1 MSSLQFIE
9 FNHFE
14 LCSGRS
20 INLRLSYQ
28 VFGKPLKGNPVVLVN
43 HALTGNSNVSG
54 EAGWWN
60 AIVGKGKVID
70 TDLYSIL
77 AFNYPGNGFAN
88 IDESFVIYYKEFTA
102 RDIARLFSEGL
113 NRLRVDH
120 LHAIIGASVG
130 GGITWE
136 LAAIRPNLAD
146 YIIPIASDWKSTDWV
161 IGNCF
166 IQDEILNHSSQPMH
180 DARLHAMTFY
190 RTPESFVSKFNR
202 TKNDK
207 KIYNIESWLKHHGKK
222 LENRF
227 RVSAYKMMNQILKTI
242 DITQG
247 EEIFTEVA
255 RKITAHIHIITINS
269 DLLFKSEENWNT
281 YVELKSV
288 KENVTIGEI
297 KSSDGH
303 DAFLI
308 EHQQLTTLLRPVFN
322 LKNEKNDNYKP
333 SYIRNW

>member
-1 MSSLQFIE
+1 MNSLQFIE

-14 LCSGRS
+14 LYSGRS

-28 VFGKPLKGNPVVLVN
+28 IFGRPLEGHPVILVN

-54 EAGWWN
+54 DAGWWN
-60 AIVGKGKVID
+60 SIVGKGKVID
-70 TDLYSIL
+70 TDVYSVL
-77 AFNYPGNGFAN
+77 AFNYPGNGFAS
-88 IDESFVIYYKEFTA
+88 IDEPFVEYYKEFLA

-113 NRLRVDH
+113 NHLKIDH

-130 GGITWE
+130 GGVTWE

-146 YIIPIASDWKSTDWV
+146 YIIPIAADWKSTDWV

-166 IQDEILNHSSQPMH
+166 IQDQILNHSCQPIQ

-190 RTPESFVSKFNR
+190 RTPESFTSKFNR
-202 TKNDK
+202 TKSDSNG
-207 KIYNIESWLKHHGKK
+207 YNIESWLKYHGER
-222 LENRF
+222 LEHRF
-227 RVSAYKMMNQILKTI
+227 KVSAYKMMNQILKTI

-247 EEIFTEVA
+247 ENTFIDVA
-255 RKITAHIHIITINS
+255 KNITAHIHIITINS
-269 DLLFKSEENWNT
+269 DLLFKSGENWNT
-281 YVELKSV
+281 FVELKSI
-288 KENVTIGEI
+288 KEDVTIGEI

-308 EHQQLTTLLRPVFN
+308 EHQQLTKLLRPVFS
-322 LKNEKNDNYKP
+322 LKNKTNDNNKF